1 MTVRNLALP
10 VVLVMGGLSLPR
22 GLTAEE
28 PVVGTPRNLIANG
41 SFELGLQND
50 WAHPFYSDPPLEVTD
65 DEDATHGKRSLCV
78 PLASLYGKS
87 RTLMLYKPFPA
98 KEGAVYT
105 FSADVKASAD
115 EARLSGVK
123 DPIGKGW
130 KRISFAVKPKNG
142 QVTAY
147 LSFSRA
153 ERFWMDAAMLVE
165 SDKAVEFEPAKPVE
179 VGICTEVPGNCFT
192 EDEAVVVHLL
202 AVSHSEDATAKPHL
216 SVIDY
221 WGNEV
226 WSKAPTLD
234 LKGGLLRDVALTV
247 PLKTFGHFR
256 AELRAQKDGPVV
268 GERVLTRMRD
278 HFSPEHRAASPA
290 CGHYGH
296 HDANLLAQAARLGVP
311 INRLHDGG
319 SSAFLWRTIEPEK
332 GQWVFDEADKAVAA
346 HEKHDIDILGL
357 LAAAPDWATGEPDLE
372 AWPGK
377 LPGRAHFDD
386 WGNYVET
393 LVRRYKGRIKY
404 WEVWNEPYGL
414 PADFYFELAKVTY
427 QAAKRGWPEVRIAAP
442 CGARGHYWWMVK
454 LSGLGLLD
462 YSDVYSYHAYGTGTT
477 GSQGMLSLARADG
490 KPRPLWDTESGVG
503 WGSRTSYQH
512 LHYNPPG
519 KVPAQST
526 AERATRLLTALYAG
540 GTDRQFYYWNY
551 NTYYDR
557 CVCVSQGTTF
567 EYDGS
572 IRPVGAAQALAGVM
586 LSKLEPVDTLHLG
599 EARSAYLL
607 RGEGLWRAIL
617 WDNHLRSA
625 QDDLAS
631 FDPNWTP
638 AELRKLYKQ
647 FGEQK
652 RYQQQMSFLSIDLP
666 RKAEVVDLMTNPV
679 PLPKR
684 RGRKV
689 LALTPSPVYITLPD
703 MPEGEVRELFRKSE
717 VRNVGYADL
726 EVRPLL
732 GRDPET
738 GRPSLVLGVVNNTHQ
753 EWAVTLSLSNQ
764 EGLELLETKKGVTV
778 PSYRTENVFFPVK
791 AAEALSTELSG
802 AYSLVA
808 PGRDPLEGV
817 FGKRVVTARRFTK
830 APVIDGDLADWDLGA
845 RQVVEMDTSY
855 MEAKACTKED
865 ISAQAW
871 FGWDAVNFYVAV
883 KVLDDKY
890 LPAWGL
896 PCSFWNQDSVE
907 FFFDLDVLGDAHDT
921 AMSLDDHQVL
931 TVAGTK
937 DHPDQPAV
945 GPGES
950 FPGMKIGSSRF
961 EGGYCIEYAFPLST
975 MDPVKPEPGTVFGL
989 DFGIDDADAAKKPG
1003 TKPYR
1008 KLQMQWSTRKWEI
1021 WKTPSGFGM
1030 VIFVK

>member
-1 MTVRNLALP
+1 MLMRMTSVACVSALLLGSLLAGPGPSGTTQVNLL
-10 VVLVMGGLSLPR
+10 
-22 GLTAEE
+22 
-28 PVVGTPRNLIANG
+28 ANG

-50 WAHPFYSDPPLEVTD
+50 WAHPFYSDPPLTVTD
-65 DEDATHGKRSLCV
+65 DKEATHGRRSLSV
-78 PLASLYGKS
+78 PLASLYRQS
-87 RTLMLYKPFPA
+87 RTLMLYKPIPA
-98 KEGAVYT
+98 KEGMAYT
-105 FSADVKASAD
+105 FSADVKASSE

-123 DPIGKGW
+123 DPIGKEW
-130 KRISFAVKPKNG
+130 KRVSFPVKPKNG
-142 QVTAY
+142 EVTVY

-165 SDKAVEFEPAKPVE
+165 GGKAAAFEPAKPVE
-179 VGICTEVPGNCFT
+179 LGIHTEVPGNCFT

-202 AVSHSEDATAKPHL
+202 AVSCAEDSQVRPCL
-216 SVIDY
+216 SVIDC

-226 WSKAPTLD
+226 WSKTVSLD
-234 LKGGLLRDVALTV
+234 LVAGALRDVPVVV

-256 AELRAQKDGPVV
+256 AELRAQPGGPVV
-268 GERVLTRMRD
+268 GERVLTRMRN
-278 HFSPEHRAASPA
+278 HFSPAHRAASPA

-296 HDANLLAQAARLGVP
+296 HGVNLLPQAARLGVP

-319 SSAFLWRTIEPEK
+319 SSAFLWRTVEPEK
-332 GQWVFDEADKAVAA
+332 GKWVFAEADKAVAA
-346 HEKHDIDILGL
+346 HEKYGIDILGL
-357 LAAAPDWATGEPDLE
+357 LAAAPDWATGEPKLE

-377 LPGRAHFDD
+377 LPGRAHFAD

-427 QAAKRGWPEVRIAAP
+427 QAAKRGWPEVQIASP

-454 LSGLGLLD
+454 LGRLGILN
-462 YSDVYSYHAYGTGTT
+462 YSDIYSYHAYGTGTT
-477 GSQGMLSLARADG
+477 GSRGMLSLARADG
-490 KPRPLWDTESGVG
+490 KPRRLWDTESGVG
-503 WGSRTSYQH
+503 WGSRASYQH
-512 LHYNPPG
+512 IRPNPPG
-519 KVPAQST
+519 RVPAIST
-526 AERATRLLTALYAG
+526 AERATRLITALYAG

-586 LSKLEPVDTLHLG
+586 LSKLKPVDTLHLG

-607 RGEGLWRAIL
+607 RGEGLWRAAL

-638 AELRKLYKQ
+638 AELRKLYQQ
-647 FGEQK
+647 FGEEK
-652 RYQQQMSFLSIDLP
+652 RYQQQMSFLSVDLP
-666 RKAEVVDLMTNPV
+666 PGAEVVDLMTNPV
-679 PLPKR
+679 PLPEKG
-684 RGRKV
+684 GREV
-689 LALTPSPVYITLPD
+689 IALTPSPVFITLPD
-703 MPEGEVRELFRKSE
+703 MAEAEVRELFRKSE
-717 VRNVGYADL
+717 IQNVGYADL
-726 EVRPLL
+726 HVRPLL
-732 GRDPET
+732 GRDPGT
-738 GRPSLVLGVVNNTHQ
+738 GRPSLVLGVVNNTHR
-753 EWAVTLSLSNQ
+753 EWAVKLTLSDLK
-764 EGLELLETKKGVTV
+764 GVELLETEKEVTV
-778 PSYRTENVFFPVK
+778 PTYRTENVFFPVK
-791 AAEALSTELSG
+791 EAKALSTEISG

-808 PGRDPLEGV
+808 SGRDPLEGE
-817 FGKRVVTARRFTK
+817 FGKMAVTARRCPK
-830 APVIDGDLADWDLGA
+830 APQIDGDLADWDLDA

-855 MEAKACTKED
+855 MEKKTFTKED
-865 ISAQAW
+865 ISAKAW
-871 FGWDAVNFYVAV
+871 FGWDSDFFYVAV

-937 DHPDQPAV
+937 GNPDQPAI

-961 EGGYCIEYAFPLST
+961 EGGYVIEYAFPLSN
-975 MDPVKPEPGTVFGL
+975 MKPVKPEPGTVFGL

-1003 TKPYR
+1003 GKPYR
-1008 KLQMQWSTRKWEI
+1008 KLQMQWSTRRWEI
-1021 WKTPSGFGM
+1021 WKTPSDYGM
-1030 VIFVK
+1030 VIFVD